1 MAGKQRAITE
11 DLFYRDLGRAIRVA
25 RVASGKSQNE
35 IAEHLDIT
43 FQQVQKY
50 ETGKNRIPVDSLV
63 SLADCFDVPLS
74 HFVAPKNQSK
84 DETAFLS
91 MIEKF
96 EAKEFGSLL
105 EAWGAIRDKQA
116 RAALL
121 NLVRCMA
128 ALRR

>member
-1 MAGKQRAITE
+1 MAGKPKPASEGI
-11 DLFYRDLGRAIRVA
+11 FYRDLGRAIRAA
-25 RVASGKSQNE
+25 RVASGKTQND
-35 IAEHLDIT
+35 IADHLDMT

-50 ETGKNRIPVDSLV
+50 EKGTNRIPVDCLV
-63 SLADCFDVPLS
+63 SLADFFDVPLS
-74 HFVAPKNQSK
+74 HFLGPKSHSK

-96 EAKEFGSLL
+96 GAKEFGSLL
-105 EAWGAIRDKQA
+105 EAWGAIKDKPA

-128 ALRR
+128 DLSR